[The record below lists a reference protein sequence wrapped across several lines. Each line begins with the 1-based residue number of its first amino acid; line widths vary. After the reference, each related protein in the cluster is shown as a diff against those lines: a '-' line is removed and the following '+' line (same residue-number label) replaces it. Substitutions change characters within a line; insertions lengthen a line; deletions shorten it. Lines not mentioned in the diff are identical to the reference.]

1 MVTSSAERAKNM
13 LAVVDELK
21 RARDQMDMGMAN
33 RLCSAPCAAMTFCSK
48 MGMQNQSYR
57 LPRSHAEMNTR

>member
-1 MVTSSAERAKNM
+1 M

-33 RLCSAPCAAMTFCSK
+33 RLWSAPCAAMTFCSK
-48 MGMQNQSYR
+48 MGMIT
-57 LPRSHAEMNTR
+57 EVTRGDEHSIRNVNLLSSQLLKREV

>member
-21 RARDQMDMGMAN
+21 RARDQMDMGMAKQ
-33 RLCSAPCAAMTFCSK
+33 R
-48 MGMQNQSYR
+48 GIG
-57 LPRSHAEMNTR
+57 LPI